1 MVFVEGIPDI
11 YVFKKMGSNNKRI
24 NIRKIIRKNI

>member
-11 YVFKKMGSNNKRI
+11 YVLKKIGTNNKTM